1 MLASPSAPD
10 DNILLD
16 DDAKRPART
25 DAKRRLDIEIA
36 GYKLITRPSSALL
49 RGFADGA
56 NTIAFALAPSAFG
69 STAEQGRERATLQ
82 ELPRVVV
89 DIVGLTRI
97 TLLVGRRPL
106 MAETGRSSCVE
117 SGCESG
123 ELLWCG
129 VV

>member
-1 MLASPSAPD
+1 MPILTGVRSGSFGNLRSAILASPSAPD

-56 NTIAFALAPSAFG
+56 NKIAFALAPSEFG
-69 STAEQGRERATLQ
+69 SNAEQGRERDTLQ
-82 ELPRVVV
+82 ELQIGRASCRGRVCQYV
-89 DIVGLTRI
+89 
-97 TLLVGRRPL
+97 
-106 MAETGRSSCVE
+106 
-117 SGCESG
+117 
-123 ELLWCG
+123 
-129 VV
+129 